1 MHVVFFTSFSVVE
14 ELEGIACGSMPS
26 APRSAHVQLGRRGR
40 QRCLRPRPTL
50 PRLVRKIE
58 SPPTA
63 LGANIGVDLPTLIC
77 GVQPLAVVH
86 YIVHY
91 SELARVATSA
101 KRLLPSNSVKII
113 VR

>member
-1 MHVVFFTSFSVVE
+1 MPAPSPNAAE
-14 ELEGIACGSMPS
+14 AC
-26 APRSAHVQLGRRGR
+26 AQ
-40 QRCLRPRPTL
+40 
-50 PRLVRKIE
+50 IE
-58 SPPTA
+58 SPTA

-101 KRLLPSNSVKII
+101 KRLLPSNSVKFFFCRFCAPELAR
-113 VR
+113 VALESSSVGLSNGLSTTASL